1 MQSSL
6 SLAPLRGA
14 GGKGFS
20 GAKGRTKTRRSVGM
34 SERSA
39 ASGGIGKPVQRKEDR
54 RLLTGKGYYVADVRL
69 PNTAYAALVRSPH
82 AHARIRKI
90 EKARGERAPG
100 VIAVLTGADFVADG
114 LKLMDHRPS
123 LVGPPDVTVTVRP
136 GFTTFTHA
144 QPMLPPDKVRYVGEP
159 VAIVIAETIDQA
171 KDGAELVEVDY
182 EILPAVAMARDAM
195 KPGAPRAWEEAPS
208 NLCVDVEVGDKAA
221 TDAAFARA
229 AHVVRFESWCQRVTG
244 TPMEPRNAVGDYDKA
259 TGHYTLYA
267 GTGSGVAREKMD
279 LASVLGAA
287 PENCRALCGDMGGNF
302 GTRNFFFPEYGL
314 LPWTAKRVGRPVK
327 WLGDRTES
335 FLSDYQGRD
344 LTSEAELALDKDGK
358 FLALRGTNISNVG
371 AHTIAFVPLR
381 KGLGQMSSVYDI
393 PAVHFRGCA
402 VLTNTPP
409 TTPYRSAGRPEAVY
423 IIERLVDLAADQL
436 GVDPA
441 ELRRRNLIAPTAM
454 PYTNAVGQTY
464 DNGEYEKGMDAALA
478 LADWK
483 GFPARRAEAKR
494 RGKLRG
500 IGIGNYIEIA
510 GGFPRER
517 AEVTV
522 APQGRVELVCG
533 TMSSGQ
539 GHETSFA
546 QLVTEWLGVPFESID
561 YVAHDTARV
570 AAGGGSHSGRSM
582 RLAATI
588 VGQATDDIIAKG
600 KKIAGHLLEA
610 GEADL
615 EYAQGRF
622 RIAGT
627 DRELSLFE
635 VAEAAATRNDLPTE
649 LQGPLAAVSD
659 QTLPVASFPYG
670 TQICEVEV
678 DAETGAVEIVGY
690 VAVDDVGRAVNPM
703 ILHGQTHGGIAQGV
717 GQALLEHS
725 HYDPDTGQLLAASFM
740 DYAMP
745 HADTFPEIKT
755 ALSEVP
761 SPTNRLGARS
771 GGEGGTTPALG
782 AVINAIVDAL
792 SELGVRHMEMP
803 ATPERIW
810 RALRAVAARKI

>member
-1 MQSSL
+1 
-6 SLAPLRGA
+6 
-14 GGKGFS
+14 
-20 GAKGRTKTRRSVGM
+20 M

-39 ASGGIGKPVQRKEDR
+39 TSGGIGKPVQRKEDR

-69 PNTAYAALVRSPH
+69 PNTAYAAIVRSHH

-90 EKARGERAPG
+90 EKARAERASG
-100 VIAVLTGADFVADG
+100 VIAVLTGADFAADG
-114 LKLMDHRPS
+114 LKLMDHRPT

-159 VAIVIAETIDQA
+159 VAIVIAESIDQA

-182 EILPAVAMARDAM
+182 EILPAVAMAKDALQ
-195 KPGAPRAWEEAPS
+195 PGAPRVWEEAPS

-229 AHVVRFESWCQRVTG
+229 AHVVRFETWCQRVTG
-244 TPMEPRNAVGDYDKA
+244 TPMEPRNAVGDYDLA

-267 GTGSGVAREKMD
+267 GTGSGVAREKGD
-279 LASVLGAA
+279 LASVLGVP
-287 PENCRALCGDMGGNF
+287 PEKVRALCGDMGGNF
-302 GTRNFFFPEYGL
+302 GTRNFFFPEYAL
-314 LPWTAKRVGRPVK
+314 LPWAAKRVGRPVK
-327 WLGDRTES
+327 WPGDRTES

-358 FLALRGTNISNVG
+358 FLAVRGTNISNVG

-381 KGLGQMSSVYDI
+381 KGLGQMSSLYHI

-441 ELRRRNLIAPTAM
+441 ELRRKNFIAPTAM

-483 GFPARRAEAKR
+483 GFPARRAEAKS

-522 APQGRVELVCG
+522 EPRGRVELVCG

-582 RLAATI
+582 RLASLVI
-588 VGQATDDIIAKG
+588 GKATDEIIEKG
-600 KKIAGHLLEA
+600 KKIAGHVLEA
-610 GEADL
+610 SPVDIDFAAG
-615 EYAQGRF
+615 QF
-622 RIAGT
+622 TIKGT
-627 DRELSLFE
+627 DRRIGIFD
-635 VAEAAATRNDLPTE
+635 VAKAAATRKDLPAE
-649 LQGPLAAVSD
+649 LQGKLDAIAD
-659 QTLPVASFPYG
+659 QTVTIGAWPSG
-670 TQICEVEV
+670 THICEVEI
-678 DAETGAVEIVGY
+678 DPETGVVE
-690 VAVDDVGRAVNPM
+690 VARWSGVDDVGRAINPM
-703 ILHGQTHGGIAQGV
+703 ILHGQTHGAAAQGI
-717 GQALLEHS
+717 GQALLELCY
-725 HYDPDTGQLLAASFM
+725 YDRDSAQNHAASFM
-740 DYAMP
+740 DYAVP
-745 HADTFPEIKT
+745 RADDLPSFNC
-755 ALSEVP
+755 ALIELPATSHRYGIRP
-761 SPTNRLGARS
+761 

-782 AVINAIVDAL
+782 ATINAVVDAL
-792 SELGVRHMEMP
+792 SELGVRHVEMP
-803 ATPERIW
+803 ATPERVW
-810 RALRAVAARKI
+810 RAVQAAKAQR